1 MGNSLARD
9 PSVDSSDL
17 SMEKYSYDFFDK
29 GIRVKMCFFV
39 TMNYCH
45 NVDRYTDA
53 DTLLNFVRQRHLEY
67 QAQIEKNGRHIEEDE
82 RICLCLYFMNSSQ
95 GITRLAARQL
105 LKLRDLL
112 PIVPVVANS
121 HRLTISES
129 EELRKN
135 IKIQWDALSIPSYVW
150 NLLALVLIFMDLGI

>member
-95 GITRLAARQL
+95 GITRLA
-105 LKLRDLL
+105 
-112 PIVPVVANS
+112 IVPVVANS